1 MSPPMIYVDLDQ
13 EEYVPSYDMTQIRRS
28 MSPPMIYVDLDQ
40 EEYVPSYD
48 IR

>member
-1 MSPPMIYVDLDQ
+1 MSPPMIYGDLDQ
-13 EEYVPSYDMTQIRRS
+13 EEYVP
-28 MSPPMIYVDLDQ
+28 PPMIYGDLDQ

>member
-1 MSPPMIYVDLDQ
+1 MICGDLDQ
-13 EEYVPSYDMTQIRRS
+13 DEYVPSYDIR
-28 MSPPMIYVDLDQ
+28 DLDQ